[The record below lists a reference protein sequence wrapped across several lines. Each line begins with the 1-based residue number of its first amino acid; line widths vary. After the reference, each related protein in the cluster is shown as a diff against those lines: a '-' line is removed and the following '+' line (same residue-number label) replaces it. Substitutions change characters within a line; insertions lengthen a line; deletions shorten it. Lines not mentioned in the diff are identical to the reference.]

1 MHKAVIN
8 NNLDFLSKLQ
18 LVQPFC
24 NRNDGSRATMVSAHL
39 QQWIPIKNTEIPLCS
54 SIYNNAIVS
63 KSTKKLFVRATEQ
76 TNILGTYQIEGDTYQ
91 VLIKQDSKIL
101 DIIQVSDFI
110 NEGGFTSSSMYSKDE
125 DKTFNA
131 GDIIRYNTE
140 TDEDMNLRIGKNC
153 NVAYIMNGNNFED
166 AFFVSES
173 FSKSFTHTET
183 EDIEFVL
190 NSNEYF
196 INIFG
201 DNDEYRP
208 FPTGNE
214 HEFSRIVCAKRKI
227 NKTFIDNLTNRNF
240 KSIHIEND
248 EIFYGKGTIQSIT
261 VLTNERKQTKNTYSN
276 YINDLVDKTEK
287 PIKEFLSDVE
297 AFMKLNKGFKVT
309 KDLNYMRLHY
319 TNIVLKKKPLIFNEK
334 EFSGYYFKIRLV
346 RDVPLKVGS
355 KITSFHASKG
365 LVTKIVPDAE
375 MPTTLDGR
383 VADIGFN
390 VNSVIGRL
398 NLGQINEIIINK
410 ISSKVAKLS
419 LEDNSIEHYLEYI
432 KNFVDSIQLNSI
444 KKLLDS
450 NEENKV
456 KLLEDIKNT
465 GIITPIIP
473 FTQIKLEEMKELL
486 DKYSVE
492 INEEMYVKGEKLTNE
507 VLFGKLYI
515 IKLKHEP
522 DKKMSYSSFN
532 KVSDKTL
539 QPTKDQNSYKK
550 NKSINTFNPSSIA
563 EMELASLLTLP
574 EKSFL
579 KESIYLKS
587 SDYDLRMQLLKKSL
601 YASSESGITLDEFNK
616 EGSYKH
622 LSMTALNQFLPVIG
636 INLKL

>member
-1 MHKAVIN
+1 MHKKVIN
-8 NNLDFLSKLQ
+8 TNLDFLSKLQ

-39 QQWIPIKNTEIPLCS
+39 QQWIPIKGTEIPLCS

-63 KSTKKLFVRATEQ
+63 KSTRKLYVKATEM
-76 TNILGTYQIEGDTYQ
+76 TNILGTYQIEGDTFQ
-91 VLIKQDSKIL
+91 VLIKQESKTL

-110 NEGGFTSSSMYSKDE
+110 NEGGFTSTSKYSTDE
-125 DKTFNA
+125 DVTFND

-166 AFFVSES
+166 AFFASQSFSES
-173 FSKSFTHTET
+173 FTHKET

-196 INIFG
+196 INIYG
-201 DNDEYRP
+201 DNDTYKP
-208 FPTGNE
+208 FPEGNE

-240 KSIHIEND
+240 KSLHIEND
-248 EIFYGKGTIQSIT
+248 EIFYGKGKIQSIT

-276 YINDLVDKTEK
+276 YINSLVENTEK
-287 PIKEFLSDVE
+287 PIREFLSDIE
-297 AFMKLNKGFKVT
+297 AFMKVNKTFKVT

-319 TNIVLKKKPLIFNEK
+319 TNIILKKKPLIYNEK

-346 RDVPLKVGS
+346 KEVPLKVGS

-365 LVTKIVPDAE
+365 LVTKIVPDSE
-375 MPTTLDGR
+375 MPTTADGR
-383 VADIGFN
+383 VADIVFN

-398 NLGQINEIIINK
+398 NLGQINEILINK

-419 LEDNSIEHYLEYI
+419 LEQNSVEPYLDYI
-432 KNFVDSIQLNSI
+432 QNFVDGVQLNSI
-444 KKLLDS
+444 KKSLEDDDAKIRMLDS
-450 NEENKV
+450 IR
-456 KLLEDIKNT
+456 DT
-465 GIITPIIP
+465 SIITPIIP
-473 FTQIKLEEMKELL
+473 FTQIKLEEMKDLL
-486 DKYSVE
+486 DKFDVN
-492 INEEMYVKGEKLTNE
+492 INEEMYVNGRRLDND

-574 EKSFL
+574 DKSFL

-587 SDYDLRMQLLKKSL
+587 SDYELRMQLLKKSL
-601 YASSESGITLDEFNK
+601 YATSEKGISLDDLTKDN
-616 EGSYKH
+616 SYTH